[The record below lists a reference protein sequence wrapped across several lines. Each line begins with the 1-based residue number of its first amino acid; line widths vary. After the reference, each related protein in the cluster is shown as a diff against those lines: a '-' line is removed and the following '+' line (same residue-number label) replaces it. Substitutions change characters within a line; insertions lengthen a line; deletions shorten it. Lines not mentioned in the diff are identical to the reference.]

1 MLTTRFAFFVR
12 GLGREF
18 CLLVPPF
25 PRWAWFEKSKRPWND
40 AVEAEKSS
48 GCKRQIHLVL
58 QSLPSTKAMCLIKK
72 GFCSKFGLSFSS
84 PFSPGGFFSIS
95 HSQTGPVSARKKSG
109 EEGSQMSIA
118 VLQVAVG
125 LIWVDGW
132 MVGSGNFQK
141 CLEEWPDGVESF
153 RNPGDEKKTVEVAGF
168 FFASAA
174 MVWCGE

>member
-1 MLTTRFAFFVR
+1 
-12 GLGREF
+12 
-18 CLLVPPF
+18 
-25 PRWAWFEKSKRPWND
+25 
-40 AVEAEKSS
+40 
-48 GCKRQIHLVL
+48 
-58 QSLPSTKAMCLIKK
+58 
-72 GFCSKFGLSFSS
+72 
-84 PFSPGGFFSIS
+84 
-95 HSQTGPVSARKKSG
+95 
-109 EEGSQMSIA
+109 MSIA